1 MFLRWEKK
9 ARNWLMGIVT
19 RVCRRRDAAD
29 AARQRRD
36 ALIETAERVF
46 LRKGYHAATMDDIA
60 AEAGMS
66 KRTLYQLVDSKEDLF
81 TALLER
87 RRRPL
92 DVSGIETEGRPVDD
106 VLNDMLRL
114 WAHHVLSPSIIAL
127 ARLIMAEYMH
137 GRTLSRLLDR
147 EGAKPCRD
155 ALRDYFSA
163 SAASGS
169 VAIDDPEE
177 AAHMLYGMAIGNIHI
192 EMLLGIGKARS
203 RAEIDA
209 RIARAVGLF
218 LGGARPSGR
227 VGSDVPAQVRETMAQ
242 S

>member
-1 MFLRWEKK
+1 
-9 ARNWLMGIVT
+9 MGIVT
-19 RVCRRRDAAD
+19 RVCRRRDATD

-36 ALIETAERVF
+36 ALIETAECVF

-92 DVSGIETEGRPVDD
+92 DVSGIETEGRPVDA

-114 WAHHVLSPSIIAL
+114 WAHHVLSPSIVAL
-127 ARLIMAEYMH
+127 VRLIMAEYMH

-155 ALRDYFSA
+155 ALRDYFAARSA
-163 SAASGS
+163 NRTL
-169 VAIDDPEE
+169 AIEDPEE
-177 AAHMLYGMAIGNIHI
+177 AANMLYGMAIGNIHI

-209 RIARAVGLF
+209 RIARAVAMF
-218 LGGARPSGR
+218 LGGARPCGEA
-227 VGSDVPAQVRETMAQ
+227 GSDTTVQVRKTMPQ

>member
-1 MFLRWEKK
+1 M
-9 ARNWLMGIVT
+9 NIVT
-19 RVCRRRDAAD
+19 RVCRRRDTAD

-36 ALIETAERVF
+36 ALIETAERIF
-46 LRKGYHAATMDDIA
+46 LRKGYHATTMDDIA

-66 KRTLYQLVDSKEDLF
+66 KRTLYQLVESKEDLF

-92 DVSGIETEGRPVDD
+92 DVSGIETAGRPVAD
-106 VLNDMLRL
+106 VLNDMIRL
-114 WAHHVLSPSIIAL
+114 WAHHVMSPSIIAL

-155 ALRDYFSA
+155 ALRDYF
-163 SAASGS
+163 AACNARGDL
-169 VAIDDPEE
+169 AIDDPEE
-177 AAHMLYGMAIGNIHI
+177 TAHMLYGMAIGNIHI
-192 EMLLGIGKARS
+192 EMLLGIGKTRT

-209 RIARAVGLF
+209 RIARAVTLF
-218 LGGARPSGR
+218 LNGARA
-227 VGSDVPAQVRETMAQ
+227 VGQGAVPVRETLAQ
-242 S
+242 G